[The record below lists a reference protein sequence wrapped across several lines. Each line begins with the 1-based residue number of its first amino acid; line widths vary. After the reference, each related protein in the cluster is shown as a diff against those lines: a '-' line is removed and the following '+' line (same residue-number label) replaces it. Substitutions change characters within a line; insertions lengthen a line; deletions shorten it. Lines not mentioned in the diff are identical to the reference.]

1 MHKHSRVAVLL
12 VIALIFGEAIA
23 RTTKPAS
30 SFSKLVLEEE
40 QPEEEFTITI
50 RRSDP
55 QEAAS
60 GNQYEQYT
68 TLMKNIGESLHG
80 SKVERTVAD
89 DDPTNWD
96 KVINIGKQIWD
107 IIVKNHPT
115 YEIKNST
122 ANVVPVSRF
131 IKRIR

>member
-30 SFSKLVLEEE
+30 SFSELVLEEE
-40 QPEEEFTITI
+40 QPDEEFTITI
-50 RRSDP
+50 RRSDH
-55 QEAAS
+55 QEATS

-68 TLMKNIGESLHG
+68 TFMKNIGESLHG

-89 DDPTNWD
+89 DDPTNLD

-107 IIVKNHPT
+107 IIVKNHPA

-122 ANVVPVSRF
+122 ANVVPVSRLL
-131 IKRIR
+131 